1 MSKIKI
7 KLDASQALTLLELID
22 SGDAQSILGLSEDE
36 SFVLRPEVDKAL
48 IEFEKTCGPLAKKL
62 CSLREFVTA
71 WESSNTHQEVMDKLD
86 VTIGSLQGRSHRLR
100 KGGVP
105 LKKLGKR

>member
-22 SGDAQSILGLSEDE
+22 SGEAQSILGISEDE

-48 IEFEKTCGPLAKKL
+48 IEFEKTC
-62 CSLREFVTA
+62 
-71 WESSNTHQEVMDKLD
+71 
-86 VTIGSLQGRSHRLR
+86 
-100 KGGVP
+100 
-105 LKKLGKR
+105 